1 MATYANLLN
10 GGIRFG
16 KNLKASVGTIKPGN
30 LVAQDSS
37 GSNTSGS
44 VTVSLA
50 GTTGDI
56 MGIAYGGRYQT
67 YRPTSQT
74 FAVNEPL
81 TVIQGSGLFLLSSDL
96 FTGGSFPASLP
107 ASLYAGA
114 SGLWSSAG
122 TNKVGKALE
131 ILQATVASGGV
142 GAQQSVCLV
151 QFNIQP

>member
-1 MATYANLLN
+1 MATFANLLN

-16 KNLKASVGTIKPGN
+16 KNVKTSVATVKPGM

-37 GSNTSGS
+37 GSNSSGS
-44 VTVSLA
+44 IAVSLA
-50 GTTGDI
+50 GTTGDV

-74 FAVNEPL
+74 FAAGEPL
-81 TVIQGSGLFLLSSDL
+81 TVIQGSGLFLLSADL
-96 FTGGSFPASLP
+96 FTGGSFPAALP

-131 ILQATVASGGV
+131 ILPARAQTAGV
-142 GAQQSVCLV
+142 STEQPVCLV